1 VLSRRPSG
9 SRRASTDRSRGEAMS
24 PSRSYRIGEIAKATD
39 VTPEALRY
47 YEKQGLLPR
56 PLRSA
61 AGARR
66 YGDDA
71 IGRVRFIK
79 HAQGAGLTL
88 KDIQVLVAFR
98 DGASRTA
105 CRKIRTVLAARIA
118 DLDQRMGELQTF
130 RSVLA
135 EHLKTCDRA
144 LEASVETD
152 CPTIGAIARS
162 AGSRTE
168 VRP

>member
-1 VLSRRPSG
+1 VSL
-9 SRRASTDRSRGEAMS
+9 
-24 PSRSYRIGEIAKATD
+24 SRSYRIGEIAKATA

-47 YEKQGLLPR
+47 YEKQGLLPI

-88 KDIQVLVAFR
+88 KDIQVLVTFR

-118 DLDQRMGELQTF
+118 DLDQRMGELATF

-135 EHLKTCDRA
+135 EHLTSCDRA
-144 LEASVETD
+144 LEASAETD
-152 CPTIGAIARS
+152 CPTIGAMARR
-162 AGSRTE
+162 AGSRSE
-168 VRP
+168 VRS